1 MSKLLLPL
9 FIATAPLLK
18 ASTVVWTATGTV
30 SSASGVY
37 AADGITAD
45 TPVSVEMK
53 YDDQAGRDVPRDLS
67 GLGIPIKDL
76 DYRNA
81 IKLSISITIGD
92 VLWHGQVETGSS
104 GSPYTLFLKLN
115 GTDGGSES
123 LTATVQE
130 TDGATFDLFPLE
142 SGPENKLIQLLF
154 SSSDNDFL
162 TDEISASAIQDEL
175 ITAASGSFQSGPSN
189 KVLFSLDPT
198 SVSVFNESLI
208 PTTPVIRLLKTND
221 NLALS
226 WESELGVHYKLQS
239 SLTLEE
245 DSWADAAPIIF
256 GNGGTKTQNVAIAQ
270 GFAVYYRVLA
280 FPAPEL

>member
-1 MSKLLLPL
+1 MSKVLLPL
-9 FIATAPLLK
+9 FIATAPLLT
-18 ASTVVWTATGTV
+18 ASTVIWTASGTV
-30 SSASGVY
+30 TSASGVY
-37 AADGITAD
+37 AADGITAN

-76 DYRNA
+76 DYLNA
-81 IKLSISITIGD
+81 IKLSISITIED

-130 TDGATFDLFPLE
+130 SDGATFDLFPLE

-154 SSSDNDFL
+154 SSSDNNFL
-162 TDEISASAIQDEL
+162 TDEISASAIQDAL

-198 SVSVFNESLI
+198 TVSVFNESLI
-208 PTTPVIRLLKTND
+208 PATPVISLLKTND

-226 WESELGVHYKLQS
+226 WESELGVHYRLQS

>member
-1 MSKLLLPL
+1 M
-9 FIATAPLLK
+9 
-18 ASTVVWTATGTV
+18 
-30 SSASGVY
+30 
-37 AADGITAD
+37 
-45 TPVSVEMK
+45 
-53 YDDQAGRDVPRDLS
+53 
-67 GLGIPIKDL
+67 
-76 DYRNA
+76 
-81 IKLSISITIGD
+81 
-92 VLWHGQVETGSS
+92 
-104 GSPYTLFLKLN
+104 KLN

-142 SGPENKLIQLLF
+142 SGPENKLIQLQF

-175 ITAASGSFQSGPSN
+175 ITAASGSFQNGPSN

-208 PTTPVIRLLKTND
+208 PTTPVISLLKTND
-221 NLALS
+221 NLALT
-226 WESELGVHYKLQS
+226 WESEFGVHYRLQS

-256 GNGGTKTQNVAIAQ
+256 GNGGTKTKNVAIAQ

>member
-1 MSKLLLPL
+1 MSKVLLPL
-9 FIATAPLLK
+9 FIATAPLLT
-18 ASTVVWTATGTV
+18 ASTVVWTASGTV
-30 SSASGVY
+30 TSASGVY
-37 AADGITAD
+37 AADGITAN

-76 DYRNA
+76 DYLNA
-81 IKLSISITIGD
+81 IKLSISITIED

-130 TDGATFDLFPLE
+130 SDGATLDLFPLE

-154 SSSDNDFL
+154 SSSDNNFL
-162 TDEISASAIQDEL
+162 TDEISASAIQDGL
-175 ITAASGSFQSGPSN
+175 ITAASGSFQSGPLN
-189 KVLFSLDPT
+189 KVSFSLDPT
-198 SVSVFNESLI
+198 SVNVFNESLI
-208 PTTPVIRLLKTND
+208 PATPVISLLKTND

-226 WESELGVHYKLQS
+226 WESELGVHYRLQS

>member
-1 MSKLLLPL
+1 MSKVLLPL
-9 FIATAPLLK
+9 FIATAPLLT
-18 ASTVVWTATGTV
+18 ASTVVWTASGTV

-37 AADGITAD
+37 AADGITTN
-45 TPVSVEMK
+45 TPVDVEMK

-81 IKLSISITIGD
+81 IKLSISITIGE
-92 VLWHGQVETGSS
+92 VQWHGLVETGSS

-130 TDGATFDLFPLE
+130 TDGAIFDLFPLE

-154 SSSDNDFL
+154 SSSDNNFL
-162 TDEISASAIQDEL
+162 TDEISASAIQDGL
-175 ITAASGSFQSGPSN
+175 ITAASGSFQSGPLN
-189 KVLFSLDPT
+189 KVSFSLDPT
-198 SVSVFNESLI
+198 SVNVFNESLI
-208 PTTPVIRLLKTND
+208 PATPVISLLKTND

-226 WESELGVHYKLQS
+226 WESDLGVHYRLQS

-256 GNGGTKTQNVAIAQ
+256 GNGGTKTKNVAIAR